1 MRQST
6 KNLDRS
12 PVTNAVGSATVE
24 VGPDPEVVAFR
35 AAFNGRS
42 PLDELVLRGA
52 RQMLQTAL
60 ESEVQAFLDQHAA
73 RVDEQGRRLVVRN
86 GALPAREILTGA
98 GRIEVTQPRVRD
110 QATDPAERVRFS

>member
-12 PVTNAVGSATVE
+12 PGMNAAGSDNAASE
-24 VGPDPEVVAFR
+24 MDPGMIAFP